1 MKKYFLISWADN
13 YADEFDF
20 EGYVILTETDWKT
33 LKKAIKKKKESFELY
48 IETNEWVEYKNGK
61 ELLSNLSVSE
71 ISKKE
76 KKVLENNL
84 GSEFGFTSFLY
95 LLD

>member
-20 EGYVILTETDWKT
+20 EGYSILTESEWKK
-33 LKKAIKKKKESFELY
+33 LKKSIKKKNKSFELY
-48 IETNEWVEYKNGK
+48 IGTNEWVEYDNGQ
-61 ELLSNLSVSE
+61 ELLDCLSVSK
-71 ISKKE
+71 ITKKE
-76 KKVLENNL
+76 KKFLENNL

-95 LLD
+95 ID